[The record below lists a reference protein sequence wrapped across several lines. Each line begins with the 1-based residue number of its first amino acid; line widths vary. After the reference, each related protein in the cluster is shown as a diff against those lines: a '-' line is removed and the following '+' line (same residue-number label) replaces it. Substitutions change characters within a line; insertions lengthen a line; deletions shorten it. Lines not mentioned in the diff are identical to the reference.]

1 MLRISNISCSTKIF
15 KNNIKVKKAKNAV
28 MALPIVSTPLVAY
41 YSVKENKNIRNNSI
55 QKEKT
60 KCKELHSSNH
70 PITDKTEYNTKALEN
85 AGYKKSEIEKHLD
98 KDGNIADY
106 KTKQVLRSKNIPF
119 KGDSDDL
126 DVQSASVG
134 GDYVGD
140 LQQPE
145 PDIPDYS
152 DVHSD
157 IPTSGGEFATIEP
170 EHHDM
175 RFGQISAG
183 LGELQFP
190 EGAEITEQLGH
201 VADMLD
207 NPVLEGI
214 AAELL
219 PGTKF
224 LKPGKDLIDG
234 DYEKATVGTLTRLG
248 EIAIAPVKLGWAGFG
263 ALAGGISW
271 LAGNRGEG
279 VGLVGGFK
287 KASHMWANGRNKL
300 ENTII
305 EREESDPNAQHV
317 NIRDAYINA
326 TNDYVRRVN
335 NDADDEIRNI
345 NNSSADEIKKNEMER
360 LDAQKDYEIKHKST
374 VKIRD
379 KAYARTRQGEEHRQA
394 SKKYLRELI
403 AEKEQ
408 NFRYQQQ
415 MIAKLSA
422 DIKSAESDCN
432 KKLATELEKQK
443 ADLEKIFKAQAKEAL
458 GSINYILE
466 IAKQYEQIYKKND
479 AQGFASVAGYKETKN
494 QLAAMFGV
502 PLIQNKKNP
511 NVKVPNVIALYGPK
525 GTGKTIFGA
534 SLAKQFDCING
545 GSLLLK
551 VGDDINFSRLMK
563 IAEEAKT
570 NFKKTGKRTI
580 IQIDE
585 VEFFGTKQTPSIW
598 KRLRGK
604 PENFEEFL
612 SVCSDKYG
620 CTLIVTTNEPNKID
634 NSIKSKMKF
643 LYVPIANA
651 EDMAEILKFH
661 VNNRNKENI
670 NYKKLVSLLVA
681 KTKDGSA
688 FTNARLEDIVKTVIS
703 RHGVLNQKLLEEEIA
718 NREPDIS
725 KEEIDF
731 YKKDFK
737 LCK

>member
-1 MLRISNISCSTKIF
+1 MKITSVNRLNNSLKIF
-15 KNNIKVKKAKNAV
+15 NNKTKTNNTLKKASGNKAIIPFV
-28 MALPIVSTPLVAY
+28 AMPLVAY
-41 YSVKENKNIRNNSI
+41 VLRNENDAKKSILNDALNNKYI
-55 QKEKT
+55 LPNEKT
-60 KCKELHSSNH
+60 NMKVISELEEKKIIEVQKPWQAPRFNDGVLTKTGYEDVTTQIKNSN
-70 PITDKTEYNTKALEN
+70 L
-85 AGYKKSEIEKHLD
+85 SEIEKEQYLKQLKIANYRTFGHVPQEHLD
-98 KDGNIADY
+98 NFY
-106 KTKQVLRSKNIPF
+106 SS
-119 KGDSDDL
+119 DS
-126 DVQSASVG
+126 G
-134 GDYVGD
+134 
-140 LQQPE
+140 
-145 PDIPDYS
+145 
-152 DVHSD
+152 
-157 IPTSGGEFATIEP
+157 FATIEP
-170 EHHDM
+170 DHHGM
-175 RFGQISAG
+175 GFGQISAG
-183 LGELQFP
+183 FGELQFP

-207 NPVLEGI
+207 NPVLEGV

-305 EREESDPNAQHV
+305 EREEPDPNAQHV
-317 NIRDAYINA
+317 YIRDAYINA

-379 KAYARTRQGEEHRQA
+379 KAYARTKQGEEHRQA
-394 SKKYLRELI
+394 SKEYLRELI

-422 DIKSAESDCN
+422 DIKRAENDCN

-443 ADLEKIFKAQAKEAL
+443 ANLEKIFKAQAKEAL
-458 GSINYILE
+458 GNINYILE

-570 NFKKTGKRTI
+570 NFKKNGKRTI

-585 VEFFGTKQTPSIW
+585 VEFFGTKQTPSFW

-604 PENFEEFL
+604 PKNFEEFL
-612 SVCSDKYG
+612 SVCSEKYG
-620 CTLIVTTNEPNKID
+620 CTLIVTTNEPDKID

-643 LYVPIANA
+643 IYVPIAN
-651 EDMAEILKFH
+651 EKDMAEILKFH

-670 NYKKLVSLLVA
+670 NYKNLVSLLVA

-703 RHGVLNQKLLEEEIA
+703 RHGVLNQRLLEEEIA

-725 KEEIDF
+725 KEEINF

>member
-1 MLRISNISCSTKIF
+1 MLRITNISYSTKIF
-15 KNNIKVKKAKNAV
+15 KNKIKANKTKNAI
-28 MALPIVSTPLVAY
+28 MALPIISTPLVAY
-41 YSVKENKNIRNNSI
+41 YSVKENRNIRNNSI
-55 QKEKT
+55 QEEKT
-60 KCKELHSSNH
+60 KCKELHSSSH
-70 PITDKTEYNTKALEN
+70 PITDNTKYNTKALEN
-85 AGYKKSEIEKHLD
+85 AGYNKSEIEQHLD
-98 KDGNIADY
+98 KNGNIADY
-106 KTKQVLRSKNIPF
+106 KTKQILRSKNIPF

-126 DVQSASVG
+126 DAQSASVG
-134 GDYVGD
+134 GNYTGD
-140 LQQPE
+140 LPQSELDVPN
-145 PDIPDYS
+145 YN
-152 DVHSD
+152 DVHSE
-157 IPTSGGEFATIEP
+157 IHSSGGFATMEP
-170 EHHDM
+170 DNHGM
-175 RFGQISAG
+175 GFGQISAG
-183 LGELQFP
+183 FGEIQFP

-207 NPVLEGI
+207 NPVLEGV

-248 EIAIAPVKLGWAGFG
+248 EFAIAPVKLGWAGFG

-317 NIRDAYINA
+317 NIRDAYVNA

-335 NDADDEIRNI
+335 NYADDEIRNI
-345 NNSSADEIKKNEMER
+345 NNSSAEEMKQNEIER
-360 LDAQKDYEIKHKST
+360 LAAQKDYEIKHKST

-394 SKKYLRELI
+394 SKEYLRELI

-634 NSIKSKMKF
+634 DSIKSKMKF
-643 LYVPIANA
+643 LYVPIANE

-725 KEEIDF
+725 KEEINF

>member
-1 MLRISNISCSTKIF
+1 MKITSVNRLNNSLKIF
-15 KNNIKVKKAKNAV
+15 NNKTKTNNTLKKASDNKAIIPFV
-28 MALPIVSTPLVAY
+28 AMPLVAY
-41 YSVKENKNIRNNSI
+41 ILRNENDAKKSILNDALNNRYI
-55 QKEKT
+55 LPNEKT
-60 KCKELHSSNH
+60 NMKVISELEEKKIIEVQKPWQAPRFNDGVLTKTGYEDVTTQIKNSN
-70 PITDKTEYNTKALEN
+70 L
-85 AGYKKSEIEKHLD
+85 SEIEKEQYLKQLKIANYRTFGHVPQEHLD
-98 KDGNIADY
+98 NFY
-106 KTKQVLRSKNIPF
+106 SS
-119 KGDSDDL
+119 DS
-126 DVQSASVG
+126 G
-134 GDYVGD
+134 
-140 LQQPE
+140 
-145 PDIPDYS
+145 
-152 DVHSD
+152 
-157 IPTSGGEFATIEP
+157 FATIEP
-170 EHHDM
+170 DQHAM
-175 RFGQISAG
+175 GFGQISAG
-183 LGELQFP
+183 FGELQFP
-190 EGAEITEQLGH
+190 EGAEIIEQLGH

-207 NPVLEGI
+207 NPVLEGV

-305 EREESDPNAQHV
+305 EREESDPNVQHV

-394 SKKYLRELI
+394 SKEYLRELI

-725 KEEIDF
+725 KEEINF

>member
-1 MLRISNISCSTKIF
+1 MLRITNISYSTKIF
-15 KNNIKVKKAKNAV
+15 KNKIKANKTKNAI
-28 MALPIVSTPLVAY
+28 MALPIISTPLVAY

-55 QKEKT
+55 QEEKT

-70 PITDKTEYNTKALEN
+70 PITDNTKYNTKALEN
-85 AGYKKSEIEKHLD
+85 AGYNKSEIEQHLD
-98 KDGNIADY
+98 KNGNIADY
-106 KTKQVLRSKNIPF
+106 KTKQVLRSKKIPF

-134 GDYVGD
+134 GNYTGD
-140 LQQPE
+140 LPQSELDVPN
-145 PDIPDYS
+145 YN
-152 DVHSD
+152 DVHSE
-157 IPTSGGEFATIEP
+157 IHSSGGFATMEP
-170 EHHDM
+170 DNHGM
-175 RFGQISAG
+175 GFGQISAG
-183 LGELQFP
+183 FGELQFP
-190 EGAEITEQLGH
+190 EGAEITEQLEH
-201 VADMLD
+201 VVDMLD
-207 NPVLEGI
+207 NPVLEGV

-305 EREESDPNAQHV
+305 EREEPDPNAQHV
-317 NIRDAYINA
+317 YIRDAYVNA
-326 TNDYVRRVN
+326 TNDYVRCVN

-374 VKIRD
+374 AKIRD

-394 SKKYLRELI
+394 SKEYLRELI

-585 VEFFGTKQTPSIW
+585 IEFFGTKQTPSIW

-725 KEEIDF
+725 KEEINF

>member
-1 MLRISNISCSTKIF
+1 MKITSVNRLNNSLKIF
-15 KNNIKVKKAKNAV
+15 NNKTKTNNTLKKASDNKAIIPFV
-28 MALPIVSTPLVAY
+28 AMPLVAY
-41 YSVKENKNIRNNSI
+41 VLRNENDAKKSILNDALNNRYI
-55 QKEKT
+55 LPREKT
-60 KCKELHSSNH
+60 NMKVISELEEKKIIEVQKPWQAPRFNDGVLTKTGYEDVTTQIKNSN
-70 PITDKTEYNTKALEN
+70 L
-85 AGYKKSEIEKHLD
+85 SEIEKEQYLKQLKIANYRTFGHVPQEHLD
-98 KDGNIADY
+98 NFY
-106 KTKQVLRSKNIPF
+106 SS
-119 KGDSDDL
+119 DS
-126 DVQSASVG
+126 G
-134 GDYVGD
+134 
-140 LQQPE
+140 
-145 PDIPDYS
+145 
-152 DVHSD
+152 
-157 IPTSGGEFATIEP
+157 FATIEP
-170 EHHDM
+170 DHHDM
-175 RFGQISAG
+175 GFGQISAG
-183 LGELQFP
+183 FGELQFP

-207 NPVLEGI
+207 NPVLEGV

-248 EIAIAPVKLGWAGFG
+248 EFAIAPVKLGWAGFG

-305 EREESDPNAQHV
+305 EREEPDPNAQHV
-317 NIRDAYINA
+317 YIRDAYVNA

-345 NNSSADEIKKNEMER
+345 NNSSAEEIKQNEIER
-360 LDAQKDYEIKHKST
+360 LAAQKDYEIKHKST

-394 SKKYLRELI
+394 SKEYLRELI

-534 SLAKQFDCING
+534 SLVKQFDCING

-634 NSIKSKMKF
+634 DSIKSKMKF
-643 LYVPIANA
+643 LYVPIANE

-725 KEEIDF
+725 KEEINF

>member
-1 MLRISNISCSTKIF
+1 MLRITNISYSTKIF
-15 KNNIKVKKAKNAV
+15 KNKIKANKTKNAI
-28 MALPIVSTPLVAY
+28 MALPIISTPLVAY

-55 QKEKT
+55 QEEKT

-70 PITDKTEYNTKALEN
+70 PITDNTKYNTKALEN
-85 AGYKKSEIEKHLD
+85 AGYNKSEIEQHLD
-98 KDGNIADY
+98 KNGNIADY
-106 KTKQVLRSKNIPF
+106 KTKQVLRSKKIPF

-134 GDYVGD
+134 GNYTGD
-140 LQQPE
+140 LPQSELDVPNYSDIHSEIHSSGGFATME
-145 PDIPDYS
+145 PDN
-152 DVHSD
+152 H
-157 IPTSGGEFATIEP
+157 GMG
-170 EHHDM
+170 
-175 RFGQISAG
+175 FGQISAG
-183 LGELQFP
+183 FGELELP
-190 EGAEITEQLGH
+190 DSADITEQLGH

-207 NPVLEGI
+207 NPVLEGV

-422 DIKSAESDCN
+422 DIKRAENDCN

-620 CTLIVTTNEPNKID
+620 CTLIVTTNEPDKID

-643 LYVPIANA
+643 LYVPIANE

-703 RHGVLNQKLLEEEIA
+703 RHGVLNQKLLEGEIA

-725 KEEIDF
+725 KEEINF

>member
-1 MLRISNISCSTKIF
+1 MLRITNISYSTKIF
-15 KNNIKVKKAKNAV
+15 KNKIKANKTKNAI
-28 MALPIVSTPLVAY
+28 MALPIISTPLVAY
-41 YSVKENKNIRNNSI
+41 YSVKENRNIRNNSI
-55 QKEKT
+55 QEEKT
-60 KCKELHSSNH
+60 KCKELHSSSH
-70 PITDKTEYNTKALEN
+70 PITDNTKYNTKALEN
-85 AGYKKSEIEKHLD
+85 AGYNKSEIEQHLD
-98 KDGNIADY
+98 KNGNIADY
-106 KTKQVLRSKNIPF
+106 KTKQILRSKNIPF

-126 DVQSASVG
+126 DAQSASVG
-134 GDYVGD
+134 GNYTGD
-140 LQQPE
+140 LPQSELDVPN
-145 PDIPDYS
+145 YN
-152 DVHSD
+152 DVHSE
-157 IPTSGGEFATIEP
+157 IHSSGGFATMEP
-170 EHHDM
+170 DNHGM
-175 RFGQISAG
+175 GFGQISAG
-183 LGELQFP
+183 FGELQFP

-207 NPVLEGI
+207 NPVLEGV

-317 NIRDAYINA
+317 NIRDAYVNA

-335 NDADDEIRNI
+335 NYADDEIRNI
-345 NNSSADEIKKNEMER
+345 NNSSAEEMKQNEIER
-360 LDAQKDYEIKHKST
+360 LAAQKDYEIKHKST

-394 SKKYLRELI
+394 SKEYLRELI

-634 NSIKSKMKF
+634 DSIKSKMKF
-643 LYVPIANA
+643 LYVPIANE

-725 KEEIDF
+725 KEEINF

>member
-1 MLRISNISCSTKIF
+1 MRNVIMIKPISYAMQRTQCKNIFQKLTNNVLRTK
-15 KNNIKVKKAKNAV
+15 KNQSIANLKYVMPYVAV
-28 MALPIVSTPLVAY
+28 PIVAYNTKTDANERKLAQNLEKGKAHTPVT
-41 YSVKENKNIRNNSI
+41 NN
-55 QKEKT
+55 
-60 KCKELHSSNH
+60 
-70 PITDKTEYNTKALEN
+70 TETNTKALRKS
-85 AGYKKSEIEKHLD
+85 GIRKKDINKELD
-98 KDGNIADY
+98 KDGNL
-106 KTKQVLRSKNIPF
+106 KNESTKK
-119 KGDSDDL
+119 DL
-126 DVQSASVG
+126 DSKKISHKGAPDDAQHFELSDTSYHG
-134 GDYVGD
+134 ETYGDMPQIY
-140 LQQPE
+140 
-145 PDIPDYS
+145 
-152 DVHSD
+152 
-157 IPTSGGEFATIEP
+157 EP
-170 EHHDM
+170 ET
-175 RFGQISAG
+175 GIQGIS
-183 LGELQFP
+183 QH
-190 EGAEITEQLGH
+190 AEIPNFDDAISGTPVSEQLAE

-207 NPVLEGI
+207 NPVLTGVV
-214 AAELL
+214 AELL

-224 LKPGKDLIDG
+224 FKPAKDLFDG
-234 DYEKATVGTLTRLG
+234 DFEKAAIGTASRAG
-248 EIAIAPVKLGWAGFG
+248 EILVSPVKLGWAAFG
-263 ALAGGISW
+263 ALSGTVSW

-279 VGLVGGFK
+279 VGLIGGLK

-300 ENTII
+300 ENTILD
-305 EREESDPNAQHV
+305 REEPDPNAKQV
-317 NIRDAYINA
+317 LLRNAYERA
-326 TNDYVRRVN
+326 TNAYVKRMN
-335 NDADDEIRNI
+335 DDADDEIRNI
-345 NNSSADEIKKNEMER
+345 KNSRAEEIKKNEIER
-360 LDAQKDYEIKHKST
+360 LKAQKDYEIKHKST
-374 VKIRD
+374 AKIRE
-379 KAYARTRQGEEHRQA
+379 KASERTRQGQAHRQA
-394 SKKYLRELI
+394 SKEYLRQLI

-415 MIAKLSA
+415 MIAKLSE
-422 DIKSAESDCN
+422 DIKNAENDCN
-432 KKLATELEKQK
+432 TKLATELEKQK
-443 ADLEKIFKAQAKEAL
+443 ADLEKIFKAQAKQAL

-563 IAEEAKT
+563 IANEAKT
-570 NFKKTGKRTI
+570 NFRKTGKRTI

-585 VEFFGTKQTPSIW
+585 VEFFGTKQTPSLW
-598 KRLRGK
+598 KRLTGK

-612 SVCSDKYG
+612 SVCSEKYG
-620 CTLIVTTNEPNKID
+620 CTLVVTTNEPDKID

-643 LYVPIANA
+643 LYVPIAN
-651 EDMAEILKFH
+651 EDDMAEILKFH

-670 NYKKLVSLLVA
+670 NYKKLVALLID

-703 RHGVLNQKLLEEEIA
+703 RHGVLNQKLLEEEIE

-725 KEEIDF
+725 KEEINC

-737 LCK
+737 L

>member
-1 MLRISNISCSTKIF
+1 MNLKISTININ
-15 KNNIKVKKAKNAV
+15 KNSLNLFNLKHNNKVIKNITNPSAMKS
-28 MALPIVSTPLVAY
+28 LPIVTIPLVAY
-41 YSVKENKNIRNNSI
+41 YESSTSRNNLAKNLA
-55 QKEKT
+55 KEAISKT
-60 KCKELHSSNH
+60 SNNATNTPISDRTKKNLEALKKAGVPERERMKYINSNGYMDSEGKEICQNNNVTSFTGK
-70 PITDKTEYNTKALEN
+70 P
-85 AGYKKSEIEKHLD
+85 
-98 KDGNIADY
+98 
-106 KTKQVLRSKNIPF
+106 
-119 KGDSDDL
+119 DDP
-126 DVQSASVG
+126 QS
-134 GDYVGD
+134 Y
-140 LQQPE
+140 E

-157 IPTSGGEFATIEP
+157 IPTSGGGFSTIEP
-170 EHHDM
+170 DHHAM
-175 RFGQISAG
+175 GFGQISAG
-183 LGELQFP
+183 FGEIQFP

-207 NPVLEGI
+207 NPVLEGV

-360 LDAQKDYEIKHKST
+360 LDAQKDYEIKHKLT

-394 SKKYLRELI
+394 SKEYLRELI
-403 AEKEQ
+403 VEKEQ
-408 NFRYQQQ
+408 NLRYQQQ
-415 MIAKLSA
+415 MIVKLSA
-422 DIKSAESDCN
+422 DIKRAENDCN

-443 ADLEKIFKAQAKEAL
+443 ADLEKIFKVQAKEAL

-620 CTLIVTTNEPNKID
+620 CTLIVTT
-634 NSIKSKMKF
+634 SF
-643 LYVPIANA
+643 
-651 EDMAEILKFH
+651 
-661 VNNRNKENI
+661 
-670 NYKKLVSLLVA
+670 
-681 KTKDGSA
+681 
-688 FTNARLEDIVKTVIS
+688 
-703 RHGVLNQKLLEEEIA
+703 
-718 NREPDIS
+718 
-725 KEEIDF
+725 
-731 YKKDFK
+731 
-737 LCK
+737 

>member
-1 MLRISNISCSTKIF
+1 MNLKISTININ
-15 KNNIKVKKAKNAV
+15 KNSLNLFNLKHNNKVIKNITNPSAMKS
-28 MALPIVSTPLVAY
+28 LPIVTIPLVAY
-41 YSVKENKNIRNNSI
+41 YESSTSRNNLAKNLA
-55 QKEKT
+55 KEAISKT
-60 KCKELHSSNH
+60 SNNATNTPISDRTKKNLEALKKAGVPERERMKYINSNGYMDSEGKEICQNNNVTSFTGK
-70 PITDKTEYNTKALEN
+70 P
-85 AGYKKSEIEKHLD
+85 
-98 KDGNIADY
+98 
-106 KTKQVLRSKNIPF
+106 
-119 KGDSDDL
+119 DDP
-126 DVQSASVG
+126 QS
-134 GDYVGD
+134 Y
-140 LQQPE
+140 E

-157 IPTSGGEFATIEP
+157 IPTSGGGFSTIEP
-170 EHHDM
+170 DHHAM
-175 RFGQISAG
+175 GFGQISAG
-183 LGELQFP
+183 FGEIQFP

-207 NPVLEGI
+207 NPVLEGV

-360 LDAQKDYEIKHKST
+360 LDAQKDYEIKHKLT

-394 SKKYLRELI
+394 SKEYLRELI
-403 AEKEQ
+403 VEKEQ
-408 NFRYQQQ
+408 NLRYQQQ

-422 DIKSAESDCN
+422 DIKRAENDCN

-443 ADLEKIFKAQAKEAL
+443 ADLEKIFKVQAKEAL

-620 CTLIVTTNEPNKID
+620 CTLIVTT
-634 NSIKSKMKF
+634 SF
-643 LYVPIANA
+643 
-651 EDMAEILKFH
+651 
-661 VNNRNKENI
+661 
-670 NYKKLVSLLVA
+670 
-681 KTKDGSA
+681 
-688 FTNARLEDIVKTVIS
+688 
-703 RHGVLNQKLLEEEIA
+703 
-718 NREPDIS
+718 
-725 KEEIDF
+725 
-731 YKKDFK
+731 
-737 LCK
+737 

>member
-1 MLRISNISCSTKIF
+1 MKITSVNRLNNSLKIF
-15 KNNIKVKKAKNAV
+15 NNKTKTNNTLKKASDNKAIIPFV
-28 MALPIVSTPLVAY
+28 AMPLVAY
-41 YSVKENKNIRNNSI
+41 VLRNENDAKKSILNDALNNRYI
-55 QKEKT
+55 LPREKT
-60 KCKELHSSNH
+60 NMKVISELEEKKIIEVQKPWQAPRFNDGVLTKTGYEDVTTQIKNSN
-70 PITDKTEYNTKALEN
+70 L
-85 AGYKKSEIEKHLD
+85 SEIEKEQYLKQLKIANYRTFGHVPQEHLD
-98 KDGNIADY
+98 NFY
-106 KTKQVLRSKNIPF
+106 SS
-119 KGDSDDL
+119 DS
-126 DVQSASVG
+126 G
-134 GDYVGD
+134 
-140 LQQPE
+140 
-145 PDIPDYS
+145 
-152 DVHSD
+152 
-157 IPTSGGEFATIEP
+157 FATIEP
-170 EHHDM
+170 DHHDM
-175 RFGQISAG
+175 GFGQISAG
-183 LGELQFP
+183 FGELQFP

-207 NPVLEGI
+207 NPILEGV

-248 EIAIAPVKLGWAGFG
+248 EFAIAPVKLGWAGFG

-305 EREESDPNAQHV
+305 EREEPDPNAQHV
-317 NIRDAYINA
+317 YIRDAYVNA

-345 NNSSADEIKKNEMER
+345 NNSSAEEIKQNEIER
-360 LDAQKDYEIKHKST
+360 LAAQKDYEIKHKST

-394 SKKYLRELI
+394 SKEYLRELI

-534 SLAKQFDCING
+534 SLVKQFDCING

-634 NSIKSKMKF
+634 DSIKSKMKF
-643 LYVPIANA
+643 LYVPIANE

-725 KEEIDF
+725 KEEINF

>member
-1 MLRISNISCSTKIF
+1 MKITSVNRLNNSLKIF
-15 KNNIKVKKAKNAV
+15 NNKTKTNNTLKKASDNKAIIPFV
-28 MALPIVSTPLVAY
+28 AMPLVAY
-41 YSVKENKNIRNNSI
+41 VLRNENDAKKSILNDALNNRYI
-55 QKEKT
+55 LPNEKT
-60 KCKELHSSNH
+60 NMKVISELEEKKIIEVQKPWQAPRFNDGVLTKTGYEDVTTQIKNSN
-70 PITDKTEYNTKALEN
+70 L
-85 AGYKKSEIEKHLD
+85 SEIEKEQYLKQLKIANYRTFGHVPQEHLD
-98 KDGNIADY
+98 NFY
-106 KTKQVLRSKNIPF
+106 SS
-119 KGDSDDL
+119 DSGF
-126 DVQSASVG
+126 ATM
-134 GDYVGD
+134 
-140 LQQPE
+140 E
-145 PDIPDYS
+145 PDN
-152 DVHSD
+152 
-157 IPTSGGEFATIEP
+157 
-170 EHHDM
+170 HDM
-175 RFGQISAG
+175 GFGQISAG
-183 LGELQFP
+183 FGELELP
-190 EGAEITEQLGH
+190 DSADITEQLGH

-207 NPVLEGI
+207 NPVLEGV

-248 EIAIAPVKLGWAGFG
+248 EFAIAPVKLGWAGFG

-305 EREESDPNAQHV
+305 GREEPDPNAQHV
-317 NIRDAYINA
+317 YIRDAYVNA

-335 NDADDEIRNI
+335 DDADDEIRNI
-345 NNSSADEIKKNEMER
+345 NNSSAEEIKQNEIER
-360 LDAQKDYEIKHKST
+360 IAAQKDYEIKHKST

-422 DIKSAESDCN
+422 DIKRAENDCN

-634 NSIKSKMKF
+634 DSIKSKMKF
-643 LYVPIANA
+643 LYVPIANE